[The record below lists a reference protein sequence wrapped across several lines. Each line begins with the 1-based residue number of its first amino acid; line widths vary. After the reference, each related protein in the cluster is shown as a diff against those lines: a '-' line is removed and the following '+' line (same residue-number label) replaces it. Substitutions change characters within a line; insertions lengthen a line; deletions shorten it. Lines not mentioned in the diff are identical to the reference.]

1 MCVCLCVCA
10 RVCVCV
16 CTCVYMFSVF
26 VLFIE
31 VYKARHINLLSETYI
46 QIRPK
51 THTKKRKNIYTYINS
66 IKDETVIPQRI
77 STRIKLFFSEKYLH
91 IPLYL
96 LFPPSISHPFIFF
109 SFPFDFQDSHQI
121 HAWQH
126 APLGLSKK
134 ISTLVNFS
142 IWG

>member
-1 MCVCLCVCA
+1 MYACIIVHICENIHVHACMSVCLCSRMCM
-10 RVCVCV
+10 
-16 CTCVYMFSVF
+16 CVYVCLY
-26 VLFIE
+26 VLCFCTFIE

-51 THTKKRKNIYTYINS
+51 AHTKKRKNIYTYINS

-77 STRIKLFFSEKYLH
+77 STRIKLFFPEKYLH

-109 SFPFDFQDSHQI
+109 PFPFDFQDSHQI
-121 HAWQH
+121 HA
-126 APLGLSKK
+126 
-134 ISTLVNFS
+134 
-142 IWG
+142 

>member
-1 MCVCLCVCA
+1 MYACIIVHICENIHVHVCMSVCLCSRMCM
-10 RVCVCV
+10 
-16 CTCVYMFSVF
+16 CVYVCLY
-26 VLFIE
+26 VLCFCTFIE

-77 STRIKLFFSEKYLH
+77 STRIKLFFPKNIYTFLFICSSPFYLSSFH
-91 IPLYL
+91 
-96 LFPPSISHPFIFF
+96 FF

-121 HAWQH
+121 HA
-126 APLGLSKK
+126 
-134 ISTLVNFS
+134 
-142 IWG
+142 